1 MIESR
6 KRLIV
11 MADIFLTVEGNT
23 RTRRKWVLAQRASP
37 GSESVA
43 CLEGMFSE
51 RGIPLLL
58 STMRVSPDK
67 SKKRGR
73 RNGSRGVGEAIVPL
87 KRVTIVEGRASG
99 NLNLQ
104 GETDD
109 R

>member
-67 SKKRGR
+67 SKKTREAKWQQ
-73 RNGSRGVGEAIVPL
+73 GSRRGHSTVEA
-87 KRVTIVEGRASG
+87 S
-99 NLNLQ
+99 N
-104 GETDD
+104 D
-109 R
+109 RGGKGLR